1 MLSSVL
7 LRDALELLFVIAVG
21 GMVVSAIRKLRRGEI
36 KVIRCEECGRPTSNA
51 YPICKHCGAP
61 RPTDSV

>member
-1 MLSSVL
+1 VL

-21 GMVVSAIRKLRRGEI
+21 GMVVSTIGKLRRGEI
-36 KVIRCEECGRPTSNA
+36 RVIRCETCGRPTSNA
-51 YPICKHCGAP
+51 YAVCKHCGAP